1 MGFFSKLKNCLK
13 KTKDSFMSKLA
24 LLFGGE
30 LDDEFYE
37 ELEFILLSSDI
48 GVSTT
53 EQILNKLKEKVRKQK
68 IKKAVDARQ
77 CLKEVLIEILE
88 EAPKIDFEYPL
99 VLTIVGVN
107 GVGKTTTIGKLAN
120 YFIKKKN
127 SVTLVAGDTFRAAAS
142 DQLTEWANR
151 NKTRIIKHTEGADAA
166 AVVYDGIASAKAKA
180 TDVLIIDTAGRL
192 HTKVNLME
200 ELKKIERVI
209 KRESTGLVKNFIV
222 IDATIGQNSIAQ
234 VSAFKDA
241 VGIDGIIITKLDGT
255 SKGGAI
261 FSIVEE
267 LNVPVVFVGV
277 GEGIDDLEEFSAK
290 DFVEAIFE
298 N

>member
-68 IKKAVDARQ
+68 IKKVVDARQ

-88 EAPKIDFEYPL
+88 EAPKVQFDYPL
-99 VLTIVGVN
+99 ILTIVGVN

-120 YFIKKKN
+120 YFIKKKK

-290 DFVEAIFE
+290 NFVEAIFE

>member
-48 GVSTT
+48 GVSTA

-68 IKKAVDARQ
+68 IKKAVDAKQ

-88 EAPKIDFEYPL
+88 EAPKVQFDYPL
-99 VLTIVGVN
+99 ILTIVGVN

-120 YFIKKKN
+120 YFIKKKK

-166 AVVYDGIASAKAKA
+166 AVVYDGVASAKAKA

>member
-88 EAPKIDFEYPL
+88 EAPKVQFDYPL
-99 VLTIVGVN
+99 ILTIVGVN

-120 YFIKKKN
+120 YFIKKKK

-234 VSAFKDA
+234 VSAFKNA

>member
-13 KTKDSFMSKLA
+13 KTKDNFMSKLA

-30 LDDEFYE
+30 LDEDFYD

-53 EQILNKLKEKVRKQK
+53 ESILDRLKEKVRKEK
-68 IKKAVDARQ
+68 IKKAIDAKQ
-77 CLKEVLIEILE
+77 CLKEVLIDILE
-88 EAPKIDFEYPL
+88 EASKVEFDYPI

-120 YFIKKKN
+120 YFLKKKK

-166 AVVYDGIASAKAKA
+166 AVVYDGIASAKAKS

-209 KRESTGLVKNFIV
+209 QRESNCTTKNFIV

-255 SKGGAI
+255 SKGGAV